1 MNKTIATAARAMT
14 ICVAVTLGF
23 NAAVASAG
31 SPSNDPS
38 VTDASLTYIVSFPD
52 LDLSKIEGAAT
63 LYGTVQAGV
72 QPAVRGST
80 AQLVG
85 EAVPRVRRLALLR
98 ELAGIGQTWL
108 TPSASKRAFSPG

>member
-23 NAAVASAG
+23 NAAVAS
-31 SPSNDPS
+31 
-38 VTDASLTYIVSFPD
+38 D